1 MSKSKPQKTVK
12 TELFPDDCA
21 ALIARAITNF
31 KGQGPEL
38 ESAIGM
44 LYVGHTF
51 GWRVLYILHS
61 VKTVEK
67 YESILDIK
75 VKERFQEST
84 EHSERSLGYRVA
96 GALSNFWRVVR
107 GVDSVDGA
115 RDKGIAAS

>member
-1 MSKSKPQKTVK
+1 MSKAKPKKPVDPK
-12 TELFPDDCA
+12 LFPEDCA
-21 ALIARAITNF
+21 ELIARATTNF

-44 LYVGHTF
+44 LFMGHIF

-67 YESILDIK
+67 YEAILDIK
-75 VKERFQEST
+75 VKERFEDKT
-84 EHSERSLGYRVA
+84 DHSERSLGFQIA

-107 GVDSVDGA
+107 GVDSHEGA
-115 RDKGIAAS
+115 RDRTIVAG